1 MDSSMLLSYTKISI
15 LILENCYEVAPVI
28 NPKDWKEIVIG
39 KKSKSPKITEKN
51 KNPENTKLLK
61 IEKKADNDELKH
73 DKITKELR
81 TKIQQGRASKGLT
94 QKQLANN
101 VNLPL
106 QKIQEI
112 ENGKA
117 IYNHKDINK
126 IKRYLSLSA

>member
-1 MDSSMLLSYTKISI
+1 MNQKEMESLLDHQ
-15 LILENCYEVAPVI
+15 
-28 NPKDWKEIVIG
+28 DWKQVVIG
-39 KKSKSPKITEKN
+39 QKKSKTKSPKTTKKK
-51 KNPENTKLLK
+51 KNPENRKLLK
-61 IEKKADNDELKH
+61 IEKKAENDELKH

-106 QKIQEI
+106 QKITEI

-117 IYNHKDINK
+117 IYNHKDINR
-126 IKRYLSLSA
+126 IKRYLKI

>member
-1 MDSSMLLSYTKISI
+1 MDQQEMESLLDHQ
-15 LILENCYEVAPVI
+15 
-28 NPKDWKEIVIG
+28 DWKQIVIG
-39 KKSKSPKITEKN
+39 KKSKSPKKN
-51 KNPENTKLLK
+51 KNPDNTKLLK

-106 QKIQEI
+106 QKITEI

-126 IKRYLSLSA
+126 IKRYLSLSLSA

>member
-1 MDSSMLLSYTKISI
+1 MNQQEMESLLDHQ
-15 LILENCYEVAPVI
+15 
-28 NPKDWKEIVIG
+28 DWKQIVIG
-39 KKSKSPKITEKN
+39 KKKSKSPEKN

-106 QKIQEI
+106 QKITEI
-112 ENGKA
+112 EKS
-117 IYNHKDINK
+117 
-126 IKRYLSLSA
+126 RYLITI

>member
-1 MDSSMLLSYTKISI
+1 MESLLDHQ
-15 LILENCYEVAPVI
+15 
-28 NPKDWKEIVIG
+28 DWKQIVIG
-39 KKSKSPKITEKN
+39 KEKFKSPKEKN
-51 KNPENTKLLK
+51 HENTKLFKL
-61 IEKKADNDELKH
+61 EKKAENDELKH

-106 QKIQEI
+106 QKITEI

-117 IYNHKDINK
+117 IYNHKDINR
-126 IKRYLSLSA
+126 IKRYLKI

>member
-1 MDSSMLLSYTKISI
+1 MDHQ
-15 LILENCYEVAPVI
+15 
-28 NPKDWKEIVIG
+28 DWKPVVIG
-39 KKSKSPKITEKN
+39 QKKSKNKSPKTTK
-51 KNPENTKLLK
+51 KKKDPENRKLLK
-61 IEKKADNDELKH
+61 IEKKAENDELKH

-106 QKIQEI
+106 QKITEI

-117 IYNHKDINK
+117 IYNHKDINR
-126 IKRYLSLSA
+126 IKRYLKI

>member
-1 MDSSMLLSYTKISI
+1 MDQKEMESLLDHQ
-15 LILENCYEVAPVI
+15 
-28 NPKDWKEIVIG
+28 DWKQVVVG
-39 KKSKSPKITEKN
+39 KKKSKSPKKKN
-51 KNPENTKLLK
+51 KNPDTNLLK
-61 IEKKADNDELKH
+61 LEKKAENDELKH

-106 QKIQEI
+106 QKITEI

-117 IYNHKDINK
+117 IYNHKDINR
-126 IKRYLSLSA
+126 IKRYLKI

>member
-1 MDSSMLLSYTKISI
+1 MDQQEMESLLDHQ
-15 LILENCYEVAPVI
+15 
-28 NPKDWKEIVIG
+28 DWKEIVIG

-106 QKIQEI
+106 QKITEI

>member
-1 MDSSMLLSYTKISI
+1 MDQKEMESLLDHQ
-15 LILENCYEVAPVI
+15 
-28 NPKDWKEIVIG
+28 DWKQVVVG
-39 KKSKSPKITEKN
+39 KKKSKTKSPKTTK
-51 KNPENTKLLK
+51 KKKDPENRKLLK
-61 IEKKADNDELKH
+61 IEKKAENDELKH

-106 QKIQEI
+106 QKITEI

-117 IYNHKDINK
+117 IYNHKDINR
-126 IKRYLSLSA
+126 IKRYLKF

>member
-1 MDSSMLLSYTKISI
+1 MNQQEMESLLDHQ
-15 LILENCYEVAPVI
+15 
-28 NPKDWKEIVIG
+28 DWKQIVIG
-39 KKSKSPKITEKN
+39 KKSKSPKKKKN
-51 KNPENTKLLK
+51 NENTKLLK
-61 IEKKADNDELKH
+61 LEKKAENDELKH

-126 IKRYLSLSA
+126 IKRYLSI

>member
-1 MDSSMLLSYTKISI
+1 MNQQEMESLLDHQ
-15 LILENCYEVAPVI
+15 
-28 NPKDWKEIVIG
+28 DWKQIVIG
-39 KKSKSPKITEKN
+39 KKSKSPKKKN
-51 KNPENTKLLK
+51 KNSDNTKLLK
-61 IEKKADNDELKH
+61 LEKKAENDELKH

-126 IKRYLSLSA
+126 IKRYLSLST

>member
-1 MDSSMLLSYTKISI
+1 MDQQEMESLLDHQ
-15 LILENCYEVAPVI
+15 
-28 NPKDWKEIVIG
+28 DWKQIVIG
-39 KKSKSPKITEKN
+39 KKSKSPKKKKN
-51 KNPENTKLLK
+51 NENTKLLK
-61 IEKKADNDELKH
+61 LEKKAENDELKH
-73 DKITKELR
+73 NKITKELR
-81 TKIQQGRASKGLT
+81 IKIQQGRASKGLT

>member
-1 MDSSMLLSYTKISI
+1 MNQQEMESLL
-15 LILENCYEVAPVI
+15 NHQ
-28 NPKDWKEIVIG
+28 DWKQIVIG
-39 KKSKSPKITEKN
+39 KKKSKSPEKN

-61 IEKKADNDELKH
+61 LEKKADNDELKH

-126 IKRYLSLSA
+126 IKRYLRLST